1 MQRQVGED
9 HAVAIGQRLD
19 DRLELAVAEQRG
31 VQEHEAR
38 AAARLAV
45 GHARAVGVV
54 VEAQLHPVRLP
65 GALPAASAAA
75 MRAPAPSSTAAERS
89 MWRCSSAWMPAVR
102 FAPRRAAPTR

>member
-19 DRLELAVAEQRG
+19 DRLELAVAEQRR
-31 VQEHEAR
+31 VQEHEAG
-38 AAARLAV
+38 AGARLAV

-54 VEAQLHPVRLP
+54 VEAQLHPV
-65 GALPAASAAA
+65 ASPARCPWASAAA

-89 MWRCSSAWMPAVR
+89 MWR
-102 FAPRRAAPTR
+102 